1 MASFEVLYPAAAVV
15 DGKVISF
22 TSGVVELPAAAAK
35 PLVDSG
41 HLKSVNEVAPKL
53 KADGDK

>member
-1 MASFEVLYPAAAVV
+1 MASFEVLYPGAAVV
-15 DGKVISF
+15 DGKVVSF

-41 HLKSVNEVAPKL
+41 HLKSAGDAPKP
-53 KADGDK
+53 KADGEK

>member
-41 HLKSVNEVAPKL
+41 HLKSVGGDAPKP
-53 KADGDK
+53 KADGEK